1 VTNDSSPLA
10 AGGLQAAP
18 DPAPVAPPPEPLLAD
33 GVERP
38 LDPRALPLERS
49 VCWIVTGVVSGVTA
63 LGLVPVLLL
72 APLPDWLALL
82 LGGAWVLVTGL
93 LAWWSLRWPPLWHRH
108 ASWSLDATGLQI
120 RHGVWWRHV
129 IRVPRSR
136 VQHTDVTQGPLERR
150 HGLGTLV
157 VHTAGTEHAQVPL
170 GGLDHATA
178 LRLRDH
184 LLPRE
189 GGDAV

>member
-1 VTNDSSPLA
+1 VNAERAIAPEPTAEPV
-10 AGGLQAAP
+10 P
-18 DPAPVAPPPEPLLAD
+18 DPFD

-38 LDPRALPLERS
+38 LDPRALPLERT
-49 VCWIVTGVVSGVTA
+49 VCRIVTGVVAGGSGAV
-63 LGLVPVLLL
+63 LVPVALLG
-72 APLPDWLALL
+72 PLPDWLKAL
-82 LGGAWVLVTGL
+82 LGGAWLVLAVL
-93 LAWWSLRWPPLWHRH
+93 LAWWSQRWPPLEHRH
-108 ASWSLDATGLQI
+108 AAWSVDATGLSI
-120 RHGVWWRHV
+120 RRGVWWRHV

-136 VQHTDVTQGPLERR
+136 VQHIDVTQGPLERR

-170 GGLDHATA
+170 RGLDHALA

-184 LLPRE
+184 LLPQG

>member
-1 VTNDSSPLA
+1 VTNE
-10 AGGLQAAP
+10 
-18 DPAPVAPPPEPLLAD
+18 APPPADAGAAPPADAPAPPPADDPCD

-49 VCWIVTGVVSGVTA
+49 ACWIVTAVVAGGSGVA
-63 LGLVPVLLL
+63 LALLVLFG
-72 APLPDWLALL
+72 PLPGWLEAWLGGAWLLLALL
-82 LGGAWVLVTGL
+82 L
-93 LAWWSLRWPPLWHRH
+93 AWWAQRWPPLAHRH
-108 ASWSLDATGLQI
+108 AAWSVDSAGLSI
-120 RHGVWWRHV
+120 RRGVWWRHV

-150 HGLGTLV
+150 YGLGTLV

-170 GGLDHATA
+170 RGLDHALA

-184 LLPRE
+184 LLPPG

>member
-1 VTNDSSPLA
+1 VA
-10 AGGLQAAP
+10 AAP
-18 DPAPVAPPPEPLLAD
+18 APPPADEPGD

-49 VCWIVTGVVSGVTA
+49 VCWIVTAVLVGGSGVM
-63 LGLVPVLLL
+63 LVPLVLLG
-72 APLPDWLALL
+72 PLPGWLELL
-82 LGGAWVLVTGL
+82 LGGAWLLLATL
-93 LAWWSLRWPPLWHRH
+93 LAWWAQRWPPLAHRH
-108 ASWSLDATGLQI
+108 AAWSVDATGLSI
-120 RHGVWWRHV
+120 RRGVWWRHV

-150 HGLGTLV
+150 YGLGTLV

-170 GGLDHATA
+170 RGLDHALA

-184 LLPRE
+184 LLPPG